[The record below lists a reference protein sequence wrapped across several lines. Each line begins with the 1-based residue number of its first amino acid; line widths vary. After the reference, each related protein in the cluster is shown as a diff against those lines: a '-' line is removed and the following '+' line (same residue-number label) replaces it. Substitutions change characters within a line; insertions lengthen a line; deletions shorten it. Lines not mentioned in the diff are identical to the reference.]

1 MHSLNKRNGFL
12 DKTVNY
18 NHNSFRLK
26 IPRDRN
32 GTFENKLLGK
42 YETSLADIEEQVF
55 SLFASGMSYENIVN
69 TIKSI
74 YKKEVSNAWISS
86 VTDKLL
92 PEIEKWKS
100 RKIENSYP
108 ILYIDGMFF
117 NVKENGVFVKKSLYL
132 ILAIDWDGNK
142 KALGFWIKN
151 TESASNWLDVFS
163 ELKTRGLEDVLII
176 SCDNLSGIS
185 QAIEAVFRKQM
196 FKNVLFTKLET
207 RFLKV
212 SNKDKKEFVLD
223 MKKIYQAANQEFAMQ
238 NLDKFAEKWGKNIL
252 QLSILGIQISLT
264 NNIFKY
270 PYELRQAIYTT
281 NSIESMNRIIRK
293 NTKTKGGIQS
303 VNYLSKITYLTLQ
316 NASTK
321 WQKVRNWFMIK
332 KQLEIIFPNRLNNVK
347 LN

>member
-1 MHSLNKRNGFL
+1 
-12 DKTVNY
+12 
-18 NHNSFRLK
+18 
-26 IPRDRN
+26 
-32 GTFENKLLGK
+32 
-42 YETSLADIEEQVF
+42 
-55 SLFASGMSYENIVN
+55 
-69 TIKSI
+69 
-74 YKKEVSNAWISS
+74 
-86 VTDKLL
+86 
-92 PEIEKWKS
+92 
-100 RKIENSYP
+100 
-108 ILYIDGMFF
+108 MF
-117 NVKENGVFVKKSLYL
+117 
-132 ILAIDWDGNK
+132 
-142 KALGFWIKN
+142 
-151 TESASNWLDVFS
+151 FS

-176 SCDNLSGIS
+176 SCDNLSGIT
-185 QAIEAVFRKQM
+185 QAIEAVFPQTDVQKCVVHQIR
-196 FKNVLFTKLET
+196 NSL
-207 RFLKV
+207 LKV

-252 QLSILGIQISLT
+252 QLSSLGIQIFVELT
-264 NNIFKY
+264 TFFKY

-281 NSIESMNRIIRK
+281 NLIESMNRIIRK